1 MNWIFMI
8 VILTCIVAAS
18 FLSIIFLIYS
28 ICEYKASVKDT
39 KPLKPPKE
47 VLYEDADYEQ
57 IGR

>member
-1 MNWIFMI
+1 MI